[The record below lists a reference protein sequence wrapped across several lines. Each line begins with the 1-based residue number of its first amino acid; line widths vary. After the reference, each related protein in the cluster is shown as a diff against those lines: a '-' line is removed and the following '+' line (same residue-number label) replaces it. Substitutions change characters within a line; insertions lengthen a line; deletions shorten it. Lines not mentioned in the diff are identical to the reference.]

1 MSVLLLPA
9 IILATA
15 VVILSGLWVTIALV
29 RAVWHVERP
38 ESTSSLEGGDDAD
51 KSAP

>member
-1 MSVLLLPA
+1 MSAILLPA

-29 RAVWHVERP
+29 RAVWHVDRP
-38 ESTSSLEGGDDAD
+38 G
-51 KSAP
+51 SAPSAKPADTNTP

>member
-1 MSVLLLPA
+1 MSVLVLPA

-29 RAVWHVERP
+29 RAVRRVDRP
-38 ESTSSLEGGDDAD
+38 GAVPSTEPAHKNS
-51 KSAP
+51 P